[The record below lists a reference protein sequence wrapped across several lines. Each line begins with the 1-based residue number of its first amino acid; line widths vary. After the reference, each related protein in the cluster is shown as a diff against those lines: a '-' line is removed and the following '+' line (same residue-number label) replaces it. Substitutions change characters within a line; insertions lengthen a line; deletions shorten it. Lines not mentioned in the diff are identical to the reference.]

1 MLPVILLG
9 YANDADGAHL
19 PLLNQESEEIWRA
32 LKPLQDKNY
41 LQVYDKRNLTVD
53 ALLLDIQSSADA
65 ITIFHFAGHAGI
77 DALGLEGGDAHTKG
91 LAQVLGGLKNLKL
104 VFLNGCCTA
113 GQVSLLQA
121 AGVKCI
127 IATSVPIEDDKAMFF
142 ATSFYRGLAQKR
154 TLEAAFLFA
163 KGAVETKYK
172 YSPSITTTRGASPT
186 VIAPSTLSQ
195 PSVQDLF
202 GIWKLYLTNDADQ
215 ATLDYRLPY
224 YYEFRFSKS
233 TTDYIYNNITL
244 NRDIISLM
252 LQSMCRYNKDIYT
265 QLVETKNG
273 IEQEKDASTY
283 MDVILQ
289 NVPWMIGQQLSLLRQ
304 KDLQNIDRLEH
315 LISTYVVASR
325 VLYYI
330 LVSNLWMLHRTKNIA
345 LPPNFKK
352 DNLITRDN
360 LITFPY
366 IERILG
372 FIDYLEAQ
380 KLAPFIPELKDFY
393 SVMKGKNSQPFERY
407 LYEMTAKVATID
419 GATVAKTCFET
430 ERALAV
436 FMSSIGFLAS
446 YRFTMV
452 RGTSLF
458 NPLYGELEYDVHL
471 GSLNPIN
478 LDGPVYYQNAKNKR
492 KKTYSPRNCIVL
504 LRNEDDLSDN
514 LNLTPFI
521 IDLNTYRTKIKPD
534 IYMYA
539 FIENGLHYYHAN
551 LHSLYIALR
560 DAKGTD
566 LRHTDMTEDDFDNGR
581 NIRQNE
587 QTEDALSGFDELFS
601 QLSGHTASTVESPK
615 VLEEI
620 NELLTL
626 FEKDVLVGKAS

>member
-9 YANDADGAHL
+9 YANDADSAHL

-41 LQVYDKRNLTVD
+41 LQLYDKRNLTVD

-65 ITIFHFAGHAGI
+65 LTIFHFAGHAGI
-77 DALGLEGGDAHTKG
+77 DALGLEGGDAQATG
-91 LAQVLGGLKNLKL
+91 LAQVLGGLKGLKL

-121 AGVKCI
+121 AGVRCI
-127 IATSVPIEDDKAMFF
+127 IATSIPIEDDKAMFF
-142 ATSFYRGLAQKR
+142 STSFYRGLAQKR
-154 TLEAAFLFA
+154 TIEEAFLFA
-163 KGAVETKYK
+163 KAAVETKYK
-172 YSPSITTTRGASPT
+172 YSPPITITRGAGPALLDAD
-186 VIAPSTLSQ
+186 VLNK

-202 GIWKLYLTNDADQ
+202 GIWKLYLTDDADQ
-215 ATLDYRLPY
+215 AALDYRLPY
-224 YYEFRFSKS
+224 YYEFKFSKS
-233 TTDYIYNNITL
+233 TTDYIYDNIAL

-315 LISTYVVASR
+315 LISTYVVTSR

-330 LVSNLWMLHRTKNIA
+330 MVSNFWMLSRTKGIA

-352 DNLITRDN
+352 DNLITREN

-366 IERILG
+366 IARILS
-372 FIDYLEAQ
+372 FIDYFETH
-380 KLAPFIPELKDFY
+380 KLALFIPELKDFH
-393 SVMKGKNSQPFERY
+393 SVMTGKNSQPFERY
-407 LYEMTAKVATID
+407 LYDMTTKVAAID
-419 GATVAKTCFET
+419 DTTVAKACFET
-430 ERALAV
+430 ERSLAV
-436 FMSSIGFLAS
+436 FMSSVGFLAS

-452 RGTSLF
+452 RGTNLF
-458 NPLYGELEYDVHL
+458 NPLYGDLEYDVQL

-514 LNLTPFI
+514 LNLSPFV
-521 IDLNTYRTKIKPD
+521 IDLNTYRTKTKPD

-539 FIENGLHYYHAN
+539 FLEKGRHYYHAN

-587 QTEDALSGFDELFS
+587 IADDALSGLDELFS
-601 QLSGHTASTVESPK
+601 QLSGHTASSVESPK

-620 NELLTL
+620 TELLTL
-626 FEKDVLVGKAS
+626 FENDVLVD